1 MVEDLEVVLQGITD
15 LIVTEE
21 SQIGTG
27 LRKVVVP
34 LRKAIHPVA
43 MENHKI
49 LVVFCPAVQQSQ
61 LPLIKI

>member
-21 SQIGTG
+21 SQIVTG

-43 MENHKI
+43 MENHKT
-49 LVVFCPAVQQSQ
+49 LVVFCPVVQQSQ